1 MRKELHNCFG
11 LTFDIA
17 QRSVV
22 LQFCE
27 ESPFKMKMNTL
38 AQTVKL
44 NYNSSR
50 FHMKCTFECNNTFL
64 NQHLTKHNVSSAIA
78 PFSLNVMRIQIDFLT
93 P

>member
-1 MRKELHNCFG
+1 MYLCSMRKELHNCFG

-44 NYNSSR
+44 NINSSR
-50 FHMKCTFECNNTFL
+50 FHMKCIFEYNETIFKPVL
-64 NQHLTKHNVSSAIA
+64 K
-78 PFSLNVMRIQIDFLT
+78 
-93 P
+93 